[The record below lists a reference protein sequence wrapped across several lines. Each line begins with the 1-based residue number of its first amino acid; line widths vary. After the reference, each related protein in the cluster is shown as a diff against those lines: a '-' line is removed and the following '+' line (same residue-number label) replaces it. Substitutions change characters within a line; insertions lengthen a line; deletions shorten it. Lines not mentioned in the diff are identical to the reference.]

1 MERFRF
7 TIPYTV
13 RVVDV
18 NYGGHVA
25 NSAVL
30 NFFQDAR
37 IAYLKN
43 LGGFSEMDIGGGCG
57 IILPEAHIHYLDE
70 MFLGDEL
77 VIGAKIIEMGRSSF
91 RMAYRI
97 ERDGKATAEG
107 EMVLVCFDYQ
117 ARKPRRLNAVFI
129 GKVLELEG
137 SMPDTAKRPENF
149 RGVL

>member
-1 MERFRF
+1 MEGFRF
-7 TIPYTV
+7 VIPYRV

-37 IAYLKN
+37 IAYLQN
-43 LGGFSEMDIGGGCG
+43 LGGYAEMDIGGGCG
-57 IILPEAHIHYLDE
+57 IILPEAHVKYLAE

-77 VIGAKIIEMGRSSF
+77 TIGVKISELGRSSF

-97 ERDGKATAEG
+97 ERAGRVTAEG
-107 EMVLVCFDYQ
+107 ETVLVCFDYRV
-117 ARKPRRLNAVFI
+117 RKPRRLDGEFVARAEAFEQA
-129 GKVLELEG
+129 GE
-137 SMPDTAKRPENF
+137 M
-149 RGVL
+149 